1 MTSLWNH
8 LVNSWQWEK
17 ICSVLWQLSILS
29 VRGRLLTNFE
39 LTTAKHNGS
48 FSMHVKRIQLHVSSG
63 NISILSLINLAI
75 CRATID
81 DRELLLFHPE
91 KGTGNLLTL
100 HDEFQPLRYIS
111 EFRENAITTY
121 VYQALVVFY
130 QNLVWLGGEFQ
141 PDFLN
146 WNFKTGL
153 NLTAD
158 WIIIAHVIANFTS
171 RGTQKF

>member
-1 MTSLWNH
+1 
-8 LVNSWQWEK
+8 
-17 ICSVLWQLSILS
+17 
-29 VRGRLLTNFE
+29 
-39 LTTAKHNGS
+39 
-48 FSMHVKRIQLHVSSG
+48 MHVKRIQLHVSSG

-130 QNLVWLGGEFQ
+130 QNLV
-141 PDFLN
+141 
-146 WNFKTGL
+146 
-153 NLTAD
+153 
-158 WIIIAHVIANFTS
+158 
-171 RGTQKF
+171 